1 MQSELAETGAE
12 LNVWLSIHREID
24 VSVHAQ
30 VLKDN
35 LESFMTLSEL
45 YDLAPLKHQT
55 EVAAIEKMKTEN
67 MMDMFVFSNLLNAD
81 NPKEAAEL
89 LIKMNRE
96 LNSDSK

>member
-1 MQSELAETGAE
+1 M
-12 LNVWLSIHREID
+12 
-24 VSVHAQ
+24 SVHAQ

-67 MMDMFVFSNLLNAD
+67 MMDMFFLSNLHKAD
-81 NPKEAAEL
+81 SLKEA
-89 LIKMNRE
+89 
-96 LNSDSK
+96 